1 MENLLTPI
9 FEPIQGLYTCFGPIG
24 RLDTS
29 KWSMFVCFGKFFSG
43 WKKFPKIGAPPSV
56 LGVPL
61 ETLSPQTHL
70 KSYDCLKCC
79 CRSLEC
85 SLECKNGLLGTNFT
99 DMGRNHHRQKIQF
112 WNQWLK
118 WHNLACCMCWF
129 VEFGIPKLNFST
141 SQLSEAQEKA
151 KIKTS
156 QGLVF
161 QILEVTLP
169 KQMLKIFK
177 RCQTMASNFP
187 FRTITF

>member
-1 MENLLTPI
+1 MANFFL
-9 FEPIQGLYTCFGPIG
+9 G
-24 RLDTS
+24 
-29 KWSMFVCFGKFFSG
+29 GKR
-43 WKKFPKIGAPPSV
+43 FPKIGAPPSV

-61 ETLSPQTHL
+61 KTLSPQTHL

-79 CRSLEC
+79 CWSLEC